1 MDKNVETVSISISH
15 VYAKIRLFESIGPK
29 PEAAL
34 LKDIDIYMSLHDIT
48 THMYVP
54 LFKASRL

>member
-1 MDKNVETVSISISH
+1 MDKNVKTVSISISH

-29 PEAAL
+29 PDAAL
-34 LKDIDIYMSLHDIT
+34 LRDIYMSLHDIT

-54 LFKASRL
+54 LFKARRL